1 MDAQTIGTIGILLI
15 ALGWSRQAYNTLK
28 TRKSGLR
35 LKFSGL
41 YLAGSALLVY
51 YAASIGDFFFAALN
65 TLAAA
70 MAAIEFYV
78 RARQEKVF

>member
-1 MDAQTIGTIGILLI
+1 MDAQTVGTIGILLI
-15 ALGWSRQAYNTLK
+15 ALGWSRQALQTIK

-41 YLAGSALLVY
+41 YLLGSALLIY
-51 YAASIGDFFFAALN
+51 YAVSINDFVFAALN

-70 MAAIEFYV
+70 MAAIEVYV
-78 RARQEKVF
+78 RAKQEKKI